1 MSITTEQKE
10 LHLLPH
16 NRKAYEKVMDH
27 FENHQRAAI
36 VHATGTGKS
45 YCIAAIASHF
55 SKVLVMAP
63 NNFVLNETQKVC
75 NDAVEFRTYVSTI
88 YDEDTPTGY
97 DLIVLDEFHRAGAPE
112 WGNGVKR
119 IIASNPLAKILGTSA
134 THIRY
139 LDHERDMAEE
149 LFDGNII
156 SHLSLGRALNLKILP
171 TPIYVSSLYS
181 AEETIEKAKG
191 AIRTS
196 KYMEDGEK
204 KTYLHRLAGI
214 SRSWSESHG
223 VPPIIKKY
231 FGSDVK
237 RIIVFCSK
245 VAKAAK
251 ARKLLGEWLSSAGFN
266 HIRFYRIDYQ
276 EKFLSKEMEDFE
288 SDNYDGLKVA
298 ISVNML
304 NEGIHVPNVDGI
316 VMLRSTISRLIIEQQ
331 IDRCLTAE
339 NILKRPVV
347 LDLVN
352 NMDTMLLDYNK
363 TYSFGGSSNGNNG
376 SSSKNELEPFPF
388 QVIDE

>member
-75 NDAVEFRTYVSTI
+75 NDAVEFRTYASTI
-88 YDEDTPTGY
+88 YDEDTSTGY

-223 VPPIIKKY
+223 VPPIIKNISAQMSSELLS
-231 FGSDVK
+231 FALRLPK
-237 RIIVFCSK
+237 RLKPENFLGNGC
-245 VAKAAK
+245 
-251 ARKLLGEWLSSAGFN
+251 LLQVS
-266 HIRFYRIDYQ
+266 I
-276 EKFLSKEMEDFE
+276 
-288 SDNYDGLKVA
+288 
-298 ISVNML
+298 ISVSIGLITRRNTSPKRWRIS
-304 NEGIHVPNVDGI
+304 NW
-316 VMLRSTISRLIIEQQ
+316 TIMT
-331 IDRCLTAE
+331 D
-339 NILKRPVV
+339 
-347 LDLVN
+347 
-352 NMDTMLLDYNK
+352 
-363 TYSFGGSSNGNNG
+363 
-376 SSSKNELEPFPF
+376 
-388 QVIDE
+388 

>member
-10 LHLLPH
+10 LYLLPH

-75 NDAVEFRTYVSTI
+75 NDAVEFRTYASTI

-181 AEETIEKAKG
+181 AEETIE
-191 AIRTS
+191 
-196 KYMEDGEK
+196 
-204 KTYLHRLAGI
+204 
-214 SRSWSESHG
+214 
-223 VPPIIKKY
+223 
-231 FGSDVK
+231 
-237 RIIVFCSK
+237 
-245 VAKAAK
+245 
-251 ARKLLGEWLSSAGFN
+251 
-266 HIRFYRIDYQ
+266 
-276 EKFLSKEMEDFE
+276 
-288 SDNYDGLKVA
+288 
-298 ISVNML
+298 
-304 NEGIHVPNVDGI
+304 
-316 VMLRSTISRLIIEQQ
+316 
-331 IDRCLTAE
+331 
-339 NILKRPVV
+339 
-347 LDLVN
+347 
-352 NMDTMLLDYNK
+352 
-363 TYSFGGSSNGNNG
+363 
-376 SSSKNELEPFPF
+376 
-388 QVIDE
+388 